1 VWKNS
6 AATLTAISDNQ
17 AEHLIFLCN
26 PPFVIPTFSFNRL
39 NTTTSPVRGETL
51 ETAHLHK
58 LCLKG
63 RTSSAEHD
71 EDFSQIKAFI
81 TSQKILG
88 LHDFQEP

>member
-1 VWKNS
+1 VLPTPHVLLS
-6 AATLTAISDNQ
+6 TYLPI
-17 AEHLIFLCN
+17 LIVKIETNLSKS
-26 PPFVIPTFSFNRL
+26 T
-39 NTTTSPVRGETL
+39 VRGETL
-51 ETAHLHK
+51 ETAHLHN

-63 RTSSAEHD
+63 RKSSAEHD